1 MLHFIKAFY
10 FCNRFFKVLLG
21 LAFLFLLS
29 YWFKEWY
36 AIIWLGVMTL
46 VVAVLIDILLLFIP
60 KSALKAHRHL
70 PDKFS
75 NSDENPV
82 PVTIQNLYNFKTEIT
97 VIDELP
103 VQFQKRDFRYVC
115 RIGPGKKHDF
125 EYLVRPLERGVYT
138 FGKLNVYV
146 TSPLGL
152 IKRRYHFLNEQEVL
166 VYPSFI
172 QMQKYDFLA
181 ISQHLT
187 LAGLKKIRKIGHTTE
202 FEQIKEYIPGE
213 DFRTVNW
220 KATAK
225 RSQLMVNQYQ
235 DERSQPVYS
244 FIDTGRAMKMPFNE
258 LKLLDYAINSTLAFT
273 NVALKKHDKAGML
286 SFDKTVDHFVPA
298 LQKSAQLHTVM
309 EHLYNIDTQFP
320 DADFGY
326 LYAFVRRKISHRS
339 LLMLY
344 TNFEHISALK
354 RQLPYLKGIAQKHL
368 LIVIFFENTQLQQL
382 VHKKA
387 DSLQEIYHKAL
398 AQKFTFEKR
407 LMQQELLKCG
417 IQTILT
423 APENLTINA
432 INKYLEV
439 KARGML

>member
-1 MLHFIKAFY
+1 MLSFLKAFY
-10 FCNRFFKVLLG
+10 FCNRFFKILLS
-21 LAFLFLLS
+21 LAFLFLMT

-36 AIIWLGVMTL
+36 GIVWLGMMAL
-46 VVAVLIDILLLFIP
+46 VLAVLMDALLLFVP
-60 KSALKAHRHL
+60 NSALHAHRHL

-75 NSDENPV
+75 NSDKNPV
-82 PVTIQNLYNFKTEIT
+82 PVTIQNLYNFKTVIT

-103 VQFQKRDFRYVC
+103 VQFQKRDFKYTC
-115 RIGPGKKHDF
+115 TMGPGKKHDF
-125 EYLVRPLERGVYT
+125 EYQVRPLERGVYT
-138 FGKLNVYV
+138 FGKLNIYV

-152 IKRRYHFLNEQEVL
+152 IKRRYHFLDEQQVL

-172 QMQKYDFLA
+172 QMRKYDFLA

-202 FEQIKEYIPGE
+202 FEQIKEYVPGE

-244 FIDTGRAMKMPFNE
+244 FIDTSRVMKMPFNE

-286 SFDKTVDHFVPA
+286 SFDKTVAHFVPA

-354 RQLPYLKGIAQKHL
+354 RQMPYLKGIAQKHV
-368 LIVIFFENTQLQQL
+368 LIVIFFENTQLQQ
-382 VHKKA
+382 VAQKKA
-387 DSLQEIYHKAL
+387 DTLQEVYNKAL
-398 AQKFTFEKR
+398 AEKFTFEKR
-407 LMQQELLKCG
+407 LMQQELSKHG

-423 APENLTINA
+423 APENLTVNT
-432 INKYLEV
+432 INKYLEI
-439 KARGML
+439 KAKGLL